1 MLNEDDML
9 SITDQALEELIDA
22 TRTCWCEAYDEGGL
36 LRFCSETEFGPA
48 ATVTLKHFAD
58 LVQSLCFSAF
68 ASLDGKGDSMM
79 DTLKS
84 SQGGHTWSS

>member
-1 MLNEDDML
+1 V
-9 SITDQALEELIDA
+9 
-22 TRTCWCEAYDEGGL
+22 RAYDEGGL